1 MLKKSFQNR
10 LWHADLDLILSLV
23 SVLQQSALPLGSIC
37 DVNAEILAID
47 QCQVRSLRGVDG
59 VNIYIK
65 LVHQRINL
73 WESWK
78 DRLE

>member
-10 LWHADLDLILSLV
+10 RWHADVDLIPSLV

-47 QCQVRSLRGVDG
+47 QCQVKSLRGVDG

-65 LVHQRINL
+65 LVHQ
-73 WESWK
+73 
-78 DRLE
+78 